1 MDHGPELVERDAAIG
16 GDTDREYQ
24 QIAEG
29 RTPFDHSAIERQVHR
44 LARSRVR
51 QPGGSRHHAQCI
63 GQSARPIGAKRRVE
77 VGGKA
82 LGGVGPQ

>member
-44 LARSRVR
+44 LARSGVC
-51 QPGGSRHHAQCI
+51 QPGGSGHHAQCI
-63 GQSARPIGAKRRVE
+63 GQRPGTISAKRRVE

>member
-44 LARSRVR
+44 LARSGVC
-51 QPGGSRHHAQCI
+51 QPGGSGHHAQCI

-77 VGGKA
+77 VGGIA
-82 LGGVGPQ
+82 LGGVGRQ